1 MSSIKEYKT
10 NNPFELTF
18 GLKPN
23 NYISRLKQSDE
34 IVSNFLSDTGTKVY
48 LITGV
53 RGTGKTVMLSH
64 ISKQF
69 ESKNDWIVVELI
81 PNYDMLEQ
89 FASSL
94 YDSCLF
100 NKMFNEK
107 TFGFSF
113 GGLSFSIKGEK
124 PVKNIISLI
133 ELILDRIKK
142 HNKKVLITIDEVS
155 NNDNVK
161 TFTQVFQLL
170 LRKEYSINLLMTGLY
185 QNIYELQNNKDLT
198 FLYRAPKI
206 NLEPLNIS
214 AIALSYQ
221 ELLNI
226 TKEEAFR
233 LAKETKGYAYAYQ
246 VLGHIVWD
254 KGNPEVDNPL
264 LMRFDQY
271 LQEFV
276 YDKMYSELSTN
287 DKKLLKS
294 FKNDGI
300 NSVEEMLRDSKM
312 KKNVFSV
319 YRDRLIKRG
328 IIESPEYGKLCLKL
342 PRFYEF
348 INNQIF

>member
-1 MSSIKEYKT
+1 M

-23 NYISRLKQSDE
+23 NYISRLKQSEE
-34 IVSNFLSDTGTKVY
+34 IISNFKSPTGNKSF

-69 ESKNDWIVVELI
+69 ENEKNWIVIELI

-89 FASSL
+89 FASAL
-94 YDSCLF
+94 YDSSIMNKIF
-100 NKMFNEK
+100 NNK

-113 GGLSFSIKGEK
+113 SGISFSISGEK
-124 PVKNIISLI
+124 PVKNVISLI
-133 ELILDRIKK
+133 EVLLDKIKK
-142 HNKKVLITIDEVS
+142 SGKDVLIAVDEVS
-155 NNDNVK
+155 NNDYVK

-170 LRKEYSINLLMTGLY
+170 IRKEYPIHLLMTGLY
-185 QNIYELQNNKDLT
+185 QNIYELQNDKDLT

-206 NLEPLNIS
+206 SLEPLNLA
-214 AIALSYQ
+214 AITNSYQ

-226 TKEEAFR
+226 TKEKALI

-246 VLGHIVWD
+246 VLGHLVFEKKNPIVD
-254 KGNPEVDNPL
+254 DSLYAKY
-264 LMRFDQY
+264 DQY
-271 LQEFV
+271 LEEYV
-276 YDKMYSELSTN
+276 YEKMYSELSSN
-287 DKKLLKS
+287 DKKILKAFES
-294 FKNDGI
+294 DSV
-300 NSVEEMLRDSKM
+300 NSVENLLNKSKM

-328 IIESPEYGKLCLKL
+328 IIESPEYGKLSLKL

-348 INNQIF
+348 LERQI

>member
-1 MSSIKEYKT
+1 M

-18 GLKPN
+18 GLKPS

-34 IVSNFLSDTGTKVY
+34 IISNFKSRTGNKSF

-69 ESKNDWIVVELI
+69 ENEKNWIVIELI

-89 FASSL
+89 FASAL
-94 YDSCLF
+94 YDSSIMNKIF
-100 NKMFNEK
+100 NNK

-113 GGLSFSIKGEK
+113 SGISFSISGEK
-124 PVKNIISLI
+124 PITNVISLI
-133 ELILDRIKK
+133 EVLLDRIKK
-142 HNKKVLITIDEVS
+142 CDKSVLIAVDEVS
-155 NNDNVK
+155 NNDYVK
-161 TFTQVFQLL
+161 TFTQAFQLL
-170 LRKEYSINLLMTGLY
+170 IRKDYPIHLLMTGLY
-185 QNIYELQNNKDLT
+185 QNIYELQNDKDLT

-206 NLEPLNIS
+206 SLEPLNLA
-214 AIALSYQ
+214 AITNSYQ

-226 TKEEAFR
+226 TKEEALL

-246 VLGHIVWD
+246 VLGHLVFEKQNPKLDD
-254 KGNPEVDNPL
+254 KL
-264 LMRFDQY
+264 YAKYDQY
-271 LQEFV
+271 LEEYV
-276 YDKMYSELSTN
+276 YEKMYSELSSN
-287 DKKLLKS
+287 DKKILKAFTS
-294 FKNDGI
+294 DDI
-300 NSVEEMLRDSKM
+300 NSVNNLLLKSKM

-328 IIESPEYGKLCLKL
+328 IIESPEYGKLLLKL

-348 INNQIF
+348 LERKI